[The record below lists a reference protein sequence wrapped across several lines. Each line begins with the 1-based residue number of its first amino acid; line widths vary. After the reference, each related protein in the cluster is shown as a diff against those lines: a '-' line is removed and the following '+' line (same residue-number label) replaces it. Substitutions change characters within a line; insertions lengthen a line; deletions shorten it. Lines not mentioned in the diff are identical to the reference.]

1 MLLGY
6 VFGNLPWGQ
15 KNLSLII
22 WAMIVAPGLI
32 VMFSAWK
39 ASRQKAQSPAA

>member
-6 VFGNLPWGQ
+6 GFGNLPWGQ

-22 WAMIVAPGLI
+22 WAMRIAPGLI
-32 VMFSAWK
+32 VMFGAWQ